1 MRKVEIHYLWY
12 VVFIGTIGSI
22 ISFFKSSRKKCFSH
36 FFNRILDGVF
46 SAYIVYEL
54 VFYFCQDMK
63 VSYASCGIGAWFGSD
78 ALVMVRDFFL
88 AKYGIGPFPKCKDD
102 WDGNERRRD

>member
-1 MRKVEIHYLWY
+1 
-12 VVFIGTIGSI
+12 
-22 ISFFKSSRKKCFSH
+22 
-36 FFNRILDGVF
+36 
-46 SAYIVYEL
+46 
-54 VFYFCQDMK
+54 MK

-88 AKYGIGPFPKCKDD
+88 AKYGIGPFPRCKDD